1 MKQQRITH
9 LLVVKKRE
17 ARKMLEKLP
26 SLQPAPD
33 VASLSS
39 HVLAHPCWP
48 NIFQIGSLSVADG
61 TAILTLLSPR
71 KSGVE
76 EPDES
81 ASVRGS
87 AAFRP
92 RLEAVEHQRRIKI
105 PVQRN

>member
-9 LLVVKKRE
+9 LLVVKKKE

-71 KSGVE
+71 KKRSRRARRFEGVLLF
-76 EPDES
+76 
-81 ASVRGS
+81 VRGS
-87 AAFRP
+87 KELSIRS
-92 RLEAVEHQRRIKI
+92 E
-105 PVQRN
+105 